1 MFSQRWASASVSP
14 TLRMS
19 LRMVMMILLALG
31 CQIDILHRID
41 AIEYI
46 ITNKYNKVNI
56 WWGWIELN
64 YLPSGYEP
72 PALTDELQ
80 PQ

>member
-1 MFSQRWASASVSP
+1 M
-14 TLRMS
+14 
-19 LRMVMMILLALG
+19 
-31 CQIDILHRID
+31 
-41 AIEYI
+41 
-46 ITNKYNKVNI
+46 NKF

-80 PQ
+80 PRTSYYTMYFNLLGYIRAELPLRRSEKLASNLFSCLLGV